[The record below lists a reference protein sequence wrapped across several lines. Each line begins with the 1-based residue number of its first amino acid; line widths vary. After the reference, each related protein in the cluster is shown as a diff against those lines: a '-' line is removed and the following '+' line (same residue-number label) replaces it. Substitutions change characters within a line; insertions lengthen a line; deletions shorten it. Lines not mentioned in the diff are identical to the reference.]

1 MTCDEALE
9 SAAVA
14 LLTGDRLDAETTTH
28 LDSCTSCRQELARLA
43 PLPGL
48 LATLDLADLRLLE
61 NAEPGGPVLLDR
73 LLAAAARDRRRRR
86 TGILA
91 VAAAVVVLLVV
102 PLGVWASANLGRS
115 TPKPTVAVAVAQISW
130 TATDVSTGVTGKAQ
144 VWKSAWGSDLAVS
157 ISGVPSGT
165 NCTII
170 VRTKDGKSET
180 AASWRASYTGTAQVR
195 GNVAAAVSSIVGI
208 DIVDDSGKVLLHI

>member
-14 LLTGDRLDAETTTH
+14 LLTGDRLDAETTRH
-28 LDSCTSCRQELARLA
+28 LEGCASCREELARLA

-48 LATLDLADLRLLE
+48 LSTLDLPDLHLLE
-61 NAEPGGPVLLDR
+61 NAEPAGPVLLDR

-91 VAAAVVVLLVV
+91 VAAAVVLLLAV
-102 PLGVWASANLGRS
+102 PLGVWVSANLGRS
-115 TPKPTVAVAVAQISW
+115 TPKPAVAVAQISW
-130 TATDVSTGVTGKAQ
+130 TATDVSTGVTGNAQ